1 MESEHGVSGMNS
13 NGTLWAVIPLAAT
26 AIGSL
31 FFLLYAHAGEPT
43 HPMSAHED
51 DVTMLQVRVQGIAT
65 DTENNK
71 LVLEEVKSDLKELQI
86 EQRAS
91 TETIL
96 RAIQEIR

>member
-1 MESEHGVSGMNS
+1 MSIGASG
-13 NGTLWAVIPLAAT
+13 TALWTIIPLAAT

-51 DVTMLQVRVQGIAT
+51 DVTILQVRVEGIAT
-65 DTENNK
+65 DVENNK
-71 LVLEEVKSDLKELQI
+71 FVLEEVKDDLKSMQV

>member
-1 MESEHGVSGMNS
+1 M
-13 NGTLWAVIPLAAT
+13 TFWAVISLAAT

-43 HPMSAHED
+43 HPKSAHED
-51 DVTMLQVRVQGIAT
+51 DVAILRVSNGIIAN
-65 DTENNK
+65 DVENNK
-71 LVLEEVKSDLKELQI
+71 IVLGEVKEDIKELQV

-96 RAIQEIR
+96 KAIRESR

>member
-1 MESEHGVSGMNS
+1 MSHNTS
-13 NGTLWAVIPLAAT
+13 LWTVIPLAAT

-51 DVTMLQVRVQGIAT
+51 DVTILQVRVEGIAT
-65 DTENNK
+65 DVENNK
-71 LVLEEVKSDLKELQI
+71 FVLEEVKDDLKSMQV

>member
-1 MESEHGVSGMNS
+1 MTFWTITSLTV
-13 NGTLWAVIPLAAT
+13 T

-51 DVTMLQVRVQGIAT
+51 DVAILQVSNGIIAT
-65 DTENNK
+65 DVENNK
-71 LVLEEVKSDLKELQI
+71 FVLGEVKEEIKELQI

-96 RAIQEIR
+96 RAIRESR

>member
-1 MESEHGVSGMNS
+1 M
-13 NGTLWAVIPLAAT
+13 TFWAVISLAAT

-51 DVTMLQVRVQGIAT
+51 DVTILQVRVEGIAT
-65 DTENNK
+65 DVENNK
-71 LVLEEVKSDLKELQI
+71 FVLEEVKDDLKSMQV

-91 TETIL
+91 TETLL
-96 RAIQEIR
+96 RAIQEIL

>member
-13 NGTLWAVIPLAAT
+13 NATLWAVIPLAAT

-43 HPMSAHED
+43 HPKSAHED
-51 DVTMLQVRVQGIAT
+51 DVTGIQVRVEGIAT
-65 DTENNK
+65 DVENNK
-71 LVLEEVKSDLKELQI
+71 GVLSEVKEDIKELRV

-91 TETIL
+91 TDSIL
-96 RAIQEIR
+96 RAIRESR